1 MLHYFP
7 MDIIHMGNDGIGG
20 GFILP
25 EPVGPVQ
32 SNRLR
37 PVDIAPVGTEPLVQL
52 FKEIRFPSSQF
63 ETWGFIPFFQTHQ
76 GFCEILPIGVN
87 GFGKGVMEFF

>member
-1 MLHYFP
+1 
-7 MDIIHMGNDGIGG
+7 MGNDGIGG

-63 ETWGFIPFFQTHQ
+63 EPWGFIPFFQTQ
-76 GFCEILPIGVN
+76 QRLCEILPIGVN
-87 GFGKGVMEFF
+87 GFGKGAMEFF